1 MIFLKNLLF
10 HNPHSSTY
18 NPKPGFE
25 VPVLATNIPIPLT
38 FIEIVITITWL
49 MALGYTNLSI

>member
-1 MIFLKNLLF
+1 MIFFKTCF
-10 HNPHSSTY
+10 FKTHFSTY
-18 NPKPGFE
+18 NTKPGFE